1 MNFIALL
8 FSFLIPT
15 LTGFLFVSW
24 LLGDKSETSLI
35 ERVVLGF
42 GIGMGL
48 LTYEIFLLGIVG
60 IPFSVFIITAGQ
72 VLFSLLMIFL
82 IYYSGRPLGSLLSRA
97 PGRAFF
103 DGEARPRGLYLFVS
117 LFLFAWIVVKVVL
130 VFHEG
135 VSRPMYSWDTW
146 ANWSAGAKFFFY
158 QKGLFLERGSEHFF
172 GDGYRAFLG
181 HPLHTA
187 LLQVW
192 TALWLGEFHEAYVK
206 LWNSFYFLA
215 TLALFF
221 LFLKRESSWFYA
233 LLMTF
238 FLSTIPLL
246 TFHGTSGYAE
256 LPLAFYSLAAALL
269 FFRYMKSV
277 DRGLLALSGVA
288 LAMGI
293 MTKNEGIFFLV
304 AVGCTLFLF
313 LIFTRRKFFTNI
325 LWFILPFALFC
336 APWFIFKR
344 IYGLGFGHS
353 GDDSSV
359 AWLADPNL
367 EVEVGR
373 SLYWEV
379 LPALFESIFLSI
391 NFNLLF
397 LFCILFSLLGVKS
410 ILISNLKY
418 LYVII
423 IVVIAQFLFVYLTI
437 EMAAV
442 TEFTGVFR
450 NMLTF
455 ISIIFFT
462 SALVLHALMTP
473 DGAKSKGT

>member
-1 MNFIALL
+1 MNFIAII

-15 LTGFLFVSW
+15 LSGFLFVSW
-24 LLGDKSETSLI
+24 LLGEKSETSLI
-35 ERVVLGF
+35 ERIILGF

-48 LTYEIFLLGIVG
+48 VTYEIFLMGVVG
-60 IPFSVFIITAGQ
+60 IPFSLSIIAAGQ
-72 VLFSLLMIFL
+72 VIFSLLMIFL
-82 IYYSGRPLGSLLSRA
+82 IYYSGRQLGSLLSRA
-97 PGRAFF
+97 PGSAFF
-103 DGEARPRGLYLFVS
+103 DGAARPRGLYLFVS
-117 LFLFAWIVVKVVL
+117 IFLLGWIAIKVVL

-135 VSRPMYSWDTW
+135 MTRPMFSWDTW
-146 ANWSAGAKFFFY
+146 ANWAAGAKFFFY

-181 HPLHTA
+181 HPLHTT

-215 TLALFF
+215 TLGLFF
-221 LFLKRESSWFYA
+221 FFLKRESSWFYA

-256 LPLAFYSLAAALL
+256 LPLAFYSLVAALL
-269 FFRYMKSV
+269 FFRYMKSA
-277 DRGLLALSGVA
+277 DRGLLALSGVS

-293 MTKNEGIFFLV
+293 MTKNEGLFFVV
-304 AVGCTLFLF
+304 AVGFTLFLF
-313 LIFTRRKFFTNI
+313 LIFTRRKFFANI
-325 LWFILPFALFC
+325 LWFVLPFVIFS

-344 IYGLGFGHS
+344 VYGLGFGHS

-367 EVEVGR
+367 EVEAGR

-379 LPALFESIFLSI
+379 FPALFESVFLSI

-397 LFCILFSLLGVKS
+397 LFSILFTLLGLRT

-423 IVVIAQFLFVYLTI
+423 IVVIAQFLFVYLAI

-462 SALVLHALMTP
+462 SALVLHNLMTP
-473 DGAKSKGT
+473 NGAEHRGT